1 MTSSSKNALTPYLK
15 KLVVEPPT
23 LEPKDLSK
31 ALELIFS
38 DIPSDI
44 QTAAFLS
51 CLRLRG
57 LDQEADY
64 IAAAVTTVLHFAKTI
79 PPELVDSKGYIDI
92 VGTGGDGQNT
102 FNVSTSSAIV
112 AAGMGLPVCKHGGK
126 ASTSSSGSG
135 DLLKSLGVDLS
146 HVNEVTTPE
155 IVKKSKFCFL
165 FAPSFHPGMGL
176 VAHIRSQ
183 LGVPTIFNILGPLIN
198 PIPLR
203 ARVLGVYS
211 EKLGESYAQAA
222 SILAKKNQTHEKT
235 MVVFGEIVLDE
246 ISPIGY
252 TKTWTIDKSGKI
264 ERNRISP
271 KDFGLPEHDLSTVK
285 SGTPQQNAEI
295 LSHILNQD
303 NDEFKVKQD
312 SNNHP
317 LVDYI
322 LMNSAAVAVV
332 SGIADN
338 WVDGVALAKES
349 IVSGAAKKALEDFQ
363 NSSKEVL

>member
-1 MTSSSKNALTPYLK
+1 M
-15 KLVVEPPT
+15 VVEPPT

-155 IVKKSKFCFL
+155 IVKNQ
-165 FAPSFHPGMGL
+165 SF
-176 VAHIRSQ
+176 V
-183 LGVPTIFNILGPLIN
+183 
-198 PIPLR
+198 
-203 ARVLGVYS
+203 
-211 EKLGESYAQAA
+211 SYLHLPFTRGWAW
-222 SILAKKNQTHEKT
+222 LLT
-235 MVVFGEIVLDE
+235 LD
-246 ISPIGY
+246 
-252 TKTWTIDKSGKI
+252 
-264 ERNRISP
+264 
-271 KDFGLPEHDLSTVK
+271 H
-285 SGTPQQNAEI
+285 
-295 LSHILNQD
+295 
-303 NDEFKVKQD
+303 
-312 SNNHP
+312 
-317 LVDYI
+317 
-322 LMNSAAVAVV
+322 
-332 SGIADN
+332 N
-338 WVDGVALAKES
+338 WVCLLFS
-349 IVSGAAKKALEDFQ
+349 IFWDH
-363 NSSKEVL
+363 